1 MLLVLLD
8 LERGRLEGRLAMLLL
23 MLRPGAW
30 LLIVRRIN
38 VYIDVYGLGV
48 LSLLGRG
55 LLVRGLLLPWLLT
68 FLIILSWLLVIALL
82 RLLLLGLE

>member
-8 LERGRLEGRLAMLLL
+8 LERGRLESRLAMLLL

-55 LLVRGLLLPWLLT
+55 LLVGGLLLPWLLT
-68 FLIILSWLLVIALL
+68 FLFILSWLLVIALL

>member
-1 MLLVLLD
+1 
-8 LERGRLEGRLAMLLL
+8 

-55 LLVRGLLLPWLLT
+55 LLVGGLLLPWLLT
-68 FLIILSWLLVIALL
+68 FLFILSWLLVIALL